1 MNRNRLIAHVAAAP
15 QLLVAWFEERGLI
28 EELETFY
35 ASKCAP
41 SDEEQMRELGKI
53 RERLE
58 DIGYGDSEI
67 ASRVGS
73 EISKK
78 RVDIEARKEGQSMQG
93 GRG

>member
-15 QLLVAWFEERGLI
+15 QLLVAWFEERGLVG
-28 EELETFY
+28 ELEAFY
-35 ASKCAP
+35 AAACAP
-41 SDEEQMRELGKI
+41 NDEEQMRELGRI
-53 RERLE
+53 QERLD

-78 RVDIEARKEGQSMQG
+78 RVDIEARREGQSMQG